1 MTKETDWGSLLYFFF
16 PRNYCFCAMLWRER
30 SIFHWNCDL
39 FDVLCMVPR
48 QNNHGHIKKRKPMG
62 LPFIWPRS
70 WDMGNAVPNPLKWLR
85 EIMPRVIYLHRH
97 LLLSR
102 YLTGSLEILLDVL
115 SYTYIYKLLDL
126 SNRDKWPDSPQFH
139 PPGKQKIMSTLV
151 LKMVDSALSML
162 SLAQRAQTP
171 LVTKMTIKGT
181 QLKRKEGESMT
192 VFYIMT

>member
-1 MTKETDWGSLLYFFF
+1 
-16 PRNYCFCAMLWRER
+16 MLWRER

-85 EIMPRVIYLHRH
+85 EIMPRIIYLHRH

-151 LKMVDSALSML
+151 LKMVDCTVNAESSTESTNHIGYKSDNKGNTAKKERGWKHDCFLYNDL
-162 SLAQRAQTP
+162 VILATA
-171 LVTKMTIKGT
+171 
-181 QLKRKEGESMT
+181 
-192 VFYIMT
+192 